1 MMTDTR
7 VGVCGL
13 GNMGIEVATRIAA
26 AYPGPAFD
34 ISESARAEATERG
47 LESVDSLDAFVDCD
61 IVVLSLP
68 RSDISL
74 SIAGRLADVM
84 RPGALVMETS
94 TVAPGDVDVMKDLLA
109 QSDIRLLDA
118 AIVTGVP
125 AMASGTSAMLVGC
138 EEPAAEDPVA
148 QLLDTMSES
157 VTWTGTVGSAMA
169 MKVIHNA
176 VAHATMVTLAEAR
189 AMGQPYGISEDML
202 VDMLRGEGAGLLRPL
217 LHRLGERVPAGNYEG
232 GMSLAAARKD
242 SVLALQMAADHG
254 VPLYSIAASHTAYE
268 NAMSRFSGRD
278 DYAVLAELW
287 AKA

>member
-1 MMTDTR
+1 MSETR

-13 GNMGIEVATRIAA
+13 GNMGMEVASRVAPVFA
-26 AYPGPAFD
+26 GPVFD
-34 ISESARAEATERG
+34 ISAPARGAARERG
-47 LESVDSLDAFVDCD
+47 LDAVDSLESFADCD
-61 IVVLSLP
+61 IAVLSLP

-74 SIAGRLADVM
+74 SIAGELAGVM
-84 RPGALVMETS
+84 QSGSLVVETS
-94 TVAPGDVDVMKDLLA
+94 TVAPADIDAMHSVLA
-109 QSDIRLLDA
+109 EHGIGLLDA

-125 AMASGTSAMLVGC
+125 AMAAGTSALLVGC
-138 EEPAAEDPVA
+138 EEPAADEPIA
-148 QLLDTMSES
+148 RILDAMSAS

-189 AMGQPYGISEDML
+189 AMGRPYGISEDML

-217 LHRLGERVPAGNYEG
+217 LHRLGERVPAQDYDG

-268 NAMSRFSGRD
+268 NAMARFSGRD

-287 AKA
+287 ATS